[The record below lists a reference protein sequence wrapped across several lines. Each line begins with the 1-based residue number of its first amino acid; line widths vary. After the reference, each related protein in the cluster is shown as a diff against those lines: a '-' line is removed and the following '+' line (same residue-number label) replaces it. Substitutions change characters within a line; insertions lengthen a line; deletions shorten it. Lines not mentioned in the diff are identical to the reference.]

1 MLRLFNYYCVIGS
14 VITIIIKVLLS
25 IYYVLAWA

>member
-1 MLRLFNYYCVIGS
+1 MLRLFDYYRIIGTVI
-14 VITIIIKVLLS
+14 IIIKVLLS

>member
-1 MLRLFNYYCVIGS
+1 MLRLFDYDCIIGTVI
-14 VITIIIKVLLS
+14 IIIKVLLS

>member
-1 MLRLFNYYCVIGS
+1 MLRLFDYDYIIGTVI
-14 VITIIIKVLLS
+14 IIIKVLLS

>member
-1 MLRLFNYYCVIGS
+1 MFNYYCVIGH
-14 VITIIIKVLLS
+14 VIIIIIKVLLS